1 MNLYLIAVLGY
12 LIILS
17 IVGVVKSR
25 GMKTGDEFSVAGRSI
40 PTWKLVSTLICTWI
54 GSGSLIAGAGLAYR
68 MGFSEIWMS
77 AGAWVG
83 IACVYFLAGRVRR
96 IAQFTLP
103 DILERRYNAAARVLG
118 TITIVIAY
126 TTIAGYQFRGGGM
139 VLKLVAGIPDEY
151 GILITAAFCVLY
163 TALAG
168 MVSVVALDI
177 INGAMIIFSV
187 LIAVP
192 LLISGL
198 GGWGAIAANLPADHL
213 TAFGPDDVRHLTLAG
228 KEMVLPGFVWAI
240 GIGLPTFLLLMGES
254 NMYQKFFSAESERSA
269 RRAVVGWIAGTIVV
283 EVLIC
288 TLAVIGSSHFTQ
300 LGEQTWN
307 ILGQDRTAEETIILH
322 TARHGAEVG
331 LPAWAGIV
339 LLCGAVAVI
348 VSTANAFLLTPSI
361 SLSRDVVQR
370 FFWKKINQ
378 TQLLLLQRSLV
389 VLLAVVAWF
398 LLRYYQN
405 VLAMALTAYTVVGAG
420 LTPAILAAFLWKRV
434 TAAGGLASIAG
445 GMLTTIGITIVNIFY
460 ESSHGSPWLPT
471 DYIAIPAVLVSV
483 GLLVIVSLMTAPS
496 PESQWRP
503 FIESGRQAPS
513 S

>member
-1 MNLYLIAVLGY
+1 MNPYLVAVLAYLIA
-12 LIILS
+12 LS
-17 IVGVVKSR
+17 VIGIVKSR
-25 GMKTGDEFSVAGRSI
+25 SVKSGDDFSVAGRSI

-83 IACVYFLAGRVRR
+83 IACVFFLAARVRR

-118 TITIVIAY
+118 AITIVIAY

-139 VLKLVAGIPDEY
+139 VLKLVADVPDEW
-151 GILITAAFCVLY
+151 GILITAGFCVLY

-177 INGAMIIFSV
+177 LNGAMIIFSV
-187 LIAVP
+187 VIAVP

-198 GGWGAIAANLPADHL
+198 GGWDAVAANLPADHL
-213 TAFGPDDVRHLTLAG
+213 TIFGPEAVRHLEFSG
-228 KEMVLPGFVWAI
+228 SEMVLPGFVWAL

-254 NMYQKFFSAESERSA
+254 NMYQKFFSAASERSA
-269 RRAVVGWIAGTIVV
+269 RRAVVGWIAGTILI

-288 TLAVIGSSHFTQ
+288 VLAVVGSSHFTS
-300 LGEQTWN
+300 LGEDTWTV
-307 ILGQDRTAEETIILH
+307 LGQERSAEETIILH

-331 LPAWAGIV
+331 LPAWAGIA
-339 LLCGAVAVI
+339 LLCGGVAII
-348 VSTANAFLLTPSI
+348 VSTANAFLLTPAI

-370 FFWKKINQ
+370 FFWRDIDQK
-378 TQLLLLQRSLV
+378 QLLLLQRSFVV
-389 VLLAVVAWF
+389 VLAAVAWF

-420 LTPAILAAFLWKRV
+420 LTPAVLAAFLWKRV
-434 TAAGGLASIAG
+434 TAAGGVASIAG
-445 GMLTTIGITIVNIFY
+445 GMFTTLGITIVNLFY
-460 ESSHGSPWLPT
+460 QESHGAPWLPT
-471 DYIAIPAVLVSV
+471 DYIAIPAVTVSL
-483 GLLVIVSLMTAPS
+483 GLLVTVSLMTRPS
-496 PESQWRP
+496 PEAQWRP
-503 FIESGRQAPS
+503 FIEAGR
-513 S
+513 